1 MSIVRAM
8 EYLTIEEQGP
18 EERSDEELLVL
29 SQSKPAVF
37 AELVT
42 RYEAA
47 FLRKAERIL
56 GDKDAATDVV
66 QEAFT
71 KMYLYAGRFKKQ
83 EGASFSSWAY
93 RIVIN
98 TALTSYQKRKR
109 HRAAT
114 IELDPEIYEMLPD
127 GTDTVGE
134 RELRDEIASVLVRMP
149 EQLSRALTTHFLE
162 DQPHHA
168 AAGALGLTEGAVKTR
183 VHRAKKEF
191 KRIYDQ
197 LRPDSQA

>member
-1 MSIVRAM
+1 M
-8 EYLTIEEQGP
+8 EYLSVDEKEPQS
-18 EERSDEELLVL
+18 RSDEELLVL

-37 AELVT
+37 AELVH

-56 GDKDAATDVV
+56 GDRDAATDAV

-71 KMYLYAGRFKKQ
+71 KIYLYASRFKKQ

-109 HRAAT
+109 HRAT
-114 IELDPEIYEMLPD
+114 TVELDPEIYEMLPD
-127 GTDTVGE
+127 GIDTAGE
-134 RELRDEIASVLVRMP
+134 RELKDEVASVLSRMP
-149 EQLSRALTTHFLE
+149 APLARALTVHFLE
-162 DQPHHA
+162 EKPHAEA
-168 AAGALGLTEGAVKTR
+168 ASSLGLTEGAVKTR

-197 LRPDSQA
+197 LRPDSQV

>member
-1 MSIVRAM
+1 M
-8 EYLTIEEQGP
+8 EYLGSDETTTP
-18 EERSDEELLVL
+18 ERSDEELLAL
-29 SQSKPAVF
+29 SLTQPAVF
-37 AELVT
+37 AELVV

-56 GDKDAATDVV
+56 GEREAAEDVV

-71 KMYLYAGRFKKQ
+71 KIYLYANRFKKQ

-109 HRAAT
+109 HRGAT
-114 IELDPEIYEMLPD
+114 MELDPDVYEMLPD
-127 GTDTVGE
+127 TTDEAGQ

-149 EQLSRALTTHFLE
+149 EPLARALTTYFIE
-162 DQPHHA
+162 DKPHSDA
-168 AAGALGLTEGAVKTR
+168 AEGIGLSQGAVKTR

-191 KRIYDQ
+191 KRVYES
-197 LRPDSQA
+197 LHPDSQA